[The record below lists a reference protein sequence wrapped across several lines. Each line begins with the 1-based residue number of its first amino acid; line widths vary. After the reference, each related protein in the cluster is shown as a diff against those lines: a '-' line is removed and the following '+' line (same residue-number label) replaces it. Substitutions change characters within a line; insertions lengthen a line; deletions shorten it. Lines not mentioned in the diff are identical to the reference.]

1 MDWSL
6 LLWPLAAMLVV
17 LGVGGLVLPALPGAP
32 MLFAGLFVA
41 AWAEGFAYV
50 GTGTLV
56 LLGGMAGLT
65 YAVDFAA
72 TALGARRFGASRRAI
87 VGAALG
93 TLVGL
98 FFAPVGLFL
107 GPFLGAVLGELS
119 HRRTLPE
126 AGRAGL
132 GATLGLLLGAAA
144 KLALAFSMIGVFAVA
159 RWW

>member
-107 GPFLGAVLGELS
+107 GPVLGAVLGELS